1 VTASLQELATLL
13 GGDVN
18 GVRVSCPGP
27 GHSAE
32 DRSLSVTPAKNAD
45 GFTVHSFSPRDDRAA
60 CVEHVKSRLDPEK
73 RAALAELGSD
83 LAARDD
89 KSARERAED
98 DPLAKGWYSR
108 SLAPHVVEAVRALD
122 ERRQR
127 IERVQEIWDAAVS
140 PAKTIA
146 ELYLWQERHLD
157 LPEDI
162 AGSVIRF
169 HPACPWGDKLT
180 GKVFPAPCV
189 VAAMR
194 SIETDEIVAIQRTR
208 LSPVGQKIDR
218 RMLGPAAGAAIKL
231 DADDTVTHG
240 LAIGEGLET
249 AMTARQLGL
258 RPVWA
263 LGSAGAIAALSPLAG
278 IQSLTILAEHDDAN
292 AKATHVCAQR
302 WHVAGHEVLINRPIG
317 GKDLNDSWRAPNA

>member
-1 VTASLQELATLL
+1 VSRRSWDASL
-13 GGDVN
+13 
-18 GVRVSCPGP
+18 
-27 GHSAE
+27 
-32 DRSLSVTPAKNAD
+32 
-45 GFTVHSFSPRDDRAA
+45 
-60 CVEHVKSRLDPEK
+60 
-73 RAALAELGSD
+73 
-83 LAARDD
+83 
-89 KSARERAED
+89 
-98 DPLAKGWYSR
+98 
-108 SLAPHVVEAVRALD
+108 
-122 ERRQR
+122 
-127 IERVQEIWDAAVS
+127 S

-157 LPEDI
+157 LTPDI
-162 AGSVIRF
+162 CGSVIRY
-169 HPACPWGDKLT
+169 HPECPWGDKPT
-180 GKVFPAPCV
+180 GRMFRAPCM

-194 SIETDEIVAIQRTR
+194 SIETDEMVAIQRTR

-218 RMLGPAAGAAIKL
+218 RMLGPVAGAAIKL

-249 AMTARQLGL
+249 AMTARQLGM

-292 AKATHVCAQR
+292 AKATHACAQR